1 MSGILRGKDDGE
13 SRCRCFFTNNVP
25 PMQRYGKNC
34 ILIMF
39 ICLLQALVD
48 RPDEVRRPMNFKRLV
63 ITDFKVDIPRLAKKA
78 VLKKALEESDVFA
91 KFAASSWGQKIAK
104 REAKANMTDFDR
116 HMAAV
121 NKMKRSA
128 KVRRA
133 FNKLKKSA

>member
-1 MSGILRGKDDGE
+1 MLFQEQGPASARSWRELY
-13 SRCRCFFTNNVP
+13 TNHV
-25 PMQRYGKNC
+25 Y
-34 ILIMF
+34 F
-39 ICLLQALVD
+39 LLQALVD

-116 HMAAV
+116 HVAAV